1 MEKKTNCKKKIFKVL
16 NLESIDSNMN
26 DITNWT
32 TLGFAIYYASFF
44 LIYLQMPHVLFQYAE
59 NRIRKNPIHVLFH
72 ISIQYPSQSLFTKKP
87 NFTTHTQPP
96 HTTELHTACRHPH
109 CTPPPRPHTIAHS
122 AVAPPPRSLGRAAPT
137 LSLTQRTAT
146 SP

>member
-87 NFTTHTQPP
+87 NFTTHTHNRHTQPSS
-96 HTTELHTACRHPH
+96 
-109 CTPPPRPHTIAHS
+109 TP
-122 AVAPPPRSLGRAAPT
+122 RAATRTAHRHRAPT
-137 LSLTQRTAT
+137 PSLTR
-146 SP
+146 P